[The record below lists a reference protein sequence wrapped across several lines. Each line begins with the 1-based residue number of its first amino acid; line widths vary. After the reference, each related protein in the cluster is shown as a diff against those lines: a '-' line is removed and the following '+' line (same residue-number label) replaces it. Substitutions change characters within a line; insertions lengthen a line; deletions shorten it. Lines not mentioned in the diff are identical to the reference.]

1 MLHSCH
7 VQHSPVPGSRKARA
21 AAVLGLH
28 RITSALWSFHRG
40 QGPLGAVL
48 HWLHFPHPWLNES
61 MSQPLKKPSLCSSV

>member
-40 QGPLGAVL
+40 QGPLGAVCIGYT
-48 HWLHFPHPWLNES
+48 
-61 MSQPLKKPSLCSSV
+61 SLTPG